1 MNTHGVLSTGLTRS
15 RFCFKINIFDFK
27 YKCIFHKKKFADNK
41 YSHAG
46 RHYSAEIIF
55 EAIKIQ
61 VAFYLRRKFKIV
73 LKKNKKKKRI
83 RETIKPYQSDDGD
96 SDLSVF

>member
-1 MNTHGVLSTGLTRS
+1 MNTHGVLSTGLTRN
-15 RFCFKINIFDFK
+15 RFCFKINILISNTNIYF
-27 YKCIFHKKKFADNK
+27 IKKKFADNK

-61 VAFYLRRKFKIV
+61 VAFYLRRNFKIV
-73 LKKNKKKKRI
+73 LKKIKRKK
-83 RETIKPYQSDDGD
+83 
-96 SDLSVF
+96 